1 MCQLRPL
8 PLLYCT
14 ARLFFSKRRWRGR
27 SKMVAEPQLPKPDTP
42 PSEHFK
48 NAQSQSPIH
57 YQWSRSRLYIRS
69 TSQKKRLSLPLPPKS
84 LNFGQSAFTWDSD
97 TWQARQLHAVAV
109 SSYFFLYA
117 PIFLTYQL
125 EDEPPAGCVFVKH
138 FMTHGL
144 FYNRINCT
152 TIRIL
157 VCFFFFIARAVDCP
171 LLRTITLVFSPN

>member
-1 MCQLRPL
+1 
-8 PLLYCT
+8 
-14 ARLFFSKRRWRGR
+14 
-27 SKMVAEPQLPKPDTP
+27 MVAEPQLPKPDTP

-69 TSQKKRLSLPLPPKS
+69 TSQKKRLSLSPSPQKFEFRPACIYVRLRHMAGS
-84 LNFGQSAFTWDSD
+84 SAS
-97 TWQARQLHAVAV
+97 RC
-109 SSYFFLYA
+109 SSFFLFFLYA

-157 VCFFFFIARAVDCP
+157 VCFPFFFLSVARAVDCT
-171 LLRTITLVFSPN
+171 LLCTITLVFSPN